1 MPSFP
6 VPNDP
11 VPDLPLAEKSTSEM
25 EVRRSTHIPSAFVAA
40 SYALLVLITGT
51 NLPSPLYGTY
61 ATEFRFSTL
70 TVTLIVAIYAAVI
83 VPALL
88 LAGPLADVVG
98 YRRVVLPA
106 LLLAIAGSLLFAFA
120 AGTAWL
126 FAARVAQGLAVG
138 TATPALTAALLVTA
152 PSTRQGRG
160 SLAASTLTT
169 GGSGLG
175 PVLAGALAVGAVL
188 PLRLPFLVETAL
200 LGVALLAVLRLPG
213 RQLARRWRPTV
224 PRVPRGVRYR
234 FAVAAVVSFLAWGV
248 AYIVLALAPSYVSD
262 RLHTSSPLIGGG
274 TAGLLLISAAL
285 IQLALYRWPERR
297 AQKVGLTALTVGLGS
312 LVAAGQLGS
321 VGLLLAS
328 VCVAGVGQGLAFMG
342 AARQA
347 TQVAPADQRAGVA
360 AAFWIASYLGGGLP
374 VTCNGLLA
382 VRIGLVPAV
391 NTFAI
396 ILAGGC
402 VLMLI
407 VVHAIPGHDLGGH
420 DLSRYFPRRR
430 TERSLK

>member
-6 VPNDP
+6 VPNAELN
-11 VPDLPLAEKSTSEM
+11 LPMAEKSASETAAH
-25 EVRRSTHIPSAFVAA
+25 RSAHGPGAFAA
-40 SYALLVLITGT
+40 AAYALLVLIIGT
-51 NLPSPLYGTY
+51 NLPSPLYGMY
-61 ATEFRFSTL
+61 ATEFKFSTL
-70 TVTLIVAIYAAVI
+70 TVTLIVAVYAAVI
-83 VPALL
+83 VPSLL

-98 YRRVVLPA
+98 YRQVVLPA

-126 FAARVAQGLAVG
+126 FAARVTQGLAVG
-138 TATPALTAALLVTA
+138 TATPALTAALLATV
-152 PSTRQGRG
+152 PSARQGRG
-160 SLAASTLTT
+160 SLAASALTT

-175 PVLAGALAVGAVL
+175 PVLAGAVAVGAVL
-188 PLRLPFLVETAL
+188 PPRLPFLVETAL
-200 LGVALLAVLRLPG
+200 LGVALLAAVRLPG
-213 RQLARRWRPTV
+213 RQLPRRWRPTV
-224 PRVPRGVRYR
+224 PRVPRGARRR
-234 FAVAAVVSFLAWGV
+234 FAVAAAVSFLAWGV

-262 RLHTSSPLIGGG
+262 RLHTSSPLIGGA
-274 TAGLLLISAAL
+274 TAGLLLICAAL

-297 AQKVGLTALTVGLGS
+297 AQTVGLTALAIGLGG

-321 VGLLLAS
+321 VELLLAS

-342 AARQA
+342 ATRQA
-347 TQVAPADQRAGVA
+347 NQVAPANQRASVA

-396 ILAGGC
+396 ILAGAC
-402 VLMLI
+402 VLVLI
-407 VVHAIPGHDLGGH
+407 AVQATIPGN
-420 DLSRYFPRRR
+420 DLSADAASPGAEPGAR
-430 TERSLK
+430 